1 MTLRLPFLS
10 LPRGCA
16 QSSFP
21 PLFSL
26 PSRSRSDSSSRA
38 RAEEGEDTTATRRQV
53 AYKLQSRMLFI
64 SNKIRAFRFSVFEA
78 RLPNVLDVTVD
89 SDVPTLPFEIPVHSN
104 IKPHHFLKML
114 HVSF

>member
-1 MTLRLPFLS
+1 M
-10 LPRGCA
+10 
-16 QSSFP
+16 
-21 PLFSL
+21 
-26 PSRSRSDSSSRA
+26 
-38 RAEEGEDTTATRRQV
+38 
-53 AYKLQSRMLFI
+53 
-64 SNKIRAFRFSVFEA
+64 FEA